1 MDIEG
6 LDNAILQNATLSAL
20 RPRPRYIL
28 YESAFDSGETA
39 AAATVAHLE
48 TQGYRVARQV
58 SGRDMLGPKE
68 CHTGHDTLVKLHH
81 GHAGRGVA

>member
-28 YESAFDSGETA
+28 YENAYDSGET

-58 SGRDMLGPKE
+58 SGPDMLGPKQ